1 MIAMKNCSASF
12 IRNQLKDQINF
23 DQIMIHH
30 PLVKEMSILGS
41 SFLCLYGTYIYSK
54 RVSKQEGA
62 AGASSHSLNNN
73 GRNMSNDQ

>member
-1 MIAMKNCSASF
+1 MSDHGELFGIFYCKKSAKRSNKF
-12 IRNQLKDQINF
+12 WSD
-23 DQIMIHH
+23 IMIHH

-41 SFLCLYGTYIYSK
+41 SFLCLYGTYS
-54 RVSKQEGA
+54 QESEQGGA

>member
-41 SFLCLYGTYIYSK
+41 SFLCLYGTHTH
-54 RVSKQEGA
+54 RE
-62 AGASSHSLNNN
+62 
-73 GRNMSNDQ
+73 

>member
-41 SFLCLYGTYIYSK
+41 SFLCLYGTYLLTESE
-54 RVSKQEGA
+54 QGGA
-62 AGASSHSLNNN
+62 AGASSHSLNN